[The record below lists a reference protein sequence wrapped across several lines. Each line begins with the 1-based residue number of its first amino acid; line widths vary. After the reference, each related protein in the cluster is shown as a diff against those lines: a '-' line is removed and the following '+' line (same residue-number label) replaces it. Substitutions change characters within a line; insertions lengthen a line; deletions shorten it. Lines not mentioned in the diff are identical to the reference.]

1 MRRTTKLYRRGPAD
15 DNEGGF
21 AWDITRPLAEQ
32 WPWNGEPYPS
42 EAEVPCETPHDP
54 TGSPVDLNDDPDPA
68 TKFGE
73 LARQT
78 VPSAAEYTAAGIAI
92 EDDLRD
98 PIVTARNA
106 MILAQRSEK

>member
-1 MRRTTKLYRRGPAD
+1 MRKTTKLYRRGPAD

-32 WPWNGEPYPS
+32 WPWNGEPYPV

-54 TGSPVDLNDDPDPA
+54 TRSPVGPIDDLDTA
-68 TKFGE
+68 KK
-73 LARQT
+73 
-78 VPSAAEYTAAGIAI
+78 YTESGIAI